1 MAAVIGQPLKRRE
14 DPRLITGSATYT
26 DDVRLPGMLQA
37 AFVRSPHAHARIR
50 GVDASAARAL
60 PGVVGIFTHEDLADF
75 WKAPLPCAWGAYPLL
90 KNPAHWPLAKGVA
103 RHVGDPVAIVV
114 ADSRAAVDDAIQ
126 QVRVD
131 YEPLPAVVDLDAA
144 VAPGSPRVHEDLADN
159 ISFTFDHKTDGVDA
173 AFARAEHV
181 VRRRLRQQRLVPNAI
196 EPRAVVAD
204 YRRADG
210 QLTVWAATQ
219 IPHLLK
225 IFSSGLLGLP
235 EQRVRVI
242 APEVG
247 GGFGSKLQVYPED
260 IATMAAAIHLGRP
273 VRWTMDRREEFT
285 STHHGR
291 EGVMDVEAAFTR
303 GGEMTAMRVNW
314 LSDMGAYNMLN
325 GPFVPILGFLVLPGP
340 YRNRELE
347 AHIKGVFT
355 NKTPT
360 DAYRGAGRP
369 EATYLL
375 ERLMDLAAAELGLD
389 PVDVR
394 RRNLIRHDEIPFTT
408 ATGMTYDAGDYHA
421 TLDLALKAIDYA
433 GLRREQASRR
443 QAGGKLLGVGFST
456 YVEACG
462 LAPSRATSSS
472 AYGAHLYESALVRV
486 QQSGAV
492 TVITGSSPHGQG
504 HETTL
509 SQIVADRMGIPVD
522 SVEVLHGDTQN
533 TPIGLGTY
541 GSRSLVV
548 GGQAVVQACTRV
560 QDKMRLIAAHKLEC
574 RPEDVAFG
582 DGRLFVQGAPTRG
595 VAFAEIAATAN
606 LGSHAGM
613 PEGMEPGLEA
623 TAYFSPENFSF
634 PAGTHVCVAEV
645 DPETGR
651 VRIRRY
657 LAVDDVGV
665 VVNPLIAEGQVHG
678 GVVQAIAQALFED
691 LPYDADGQ
699 PLGASLMEYA
709 VPTSMDVPDIESAFF
724 VTPSP
729 SNAIGAKGIGETGT
743 IAGTP
748 AVVNAVIDAL
758 AHLGVR
764 DIDMPLTP
772 PRVWRAI
779 REAGTGGSS
788 RPFAE
793 SGEGGRSA

>member
-1 MAAVIGQPLKRRE
+1 MSAIGQRLKRRE

-26 DDVRLPGMLQA
+26 DDVHLPGMLQA
-37 AFVRSPHAHARIR
+37 AFVRSPHAHARI
-50 GVDASAARAL
+50 GGIDASAAREV
-60 PGVVGIFTHEDLADF
+60 PGVVAVLTHADLAPL
-75 WKAPLPCAWGAYPLL
+75 WQGPLPCAWGAYPML
-90 KNPAHWPLAKGVA
+90 KNPPHWPLAKDFA
-103 RHVGDPVAIVV
+103 RHVGETVALVI
-114 ADSRAAVDDAIQ
+114 AESRAAADDGVER
-126 QVRVD
+126 VRVA

-144 VAPGSPRVHEDLADN
+144 VAPGAPKVHADLADN
-159 ISFTFDHKTDGVDA
+159 VSFTFDHKTDGVDA
-173 AFARAEHV
+173 AFAKAERV
-181 VRRRLRQQRLVPNAI
+181 VRHRLRQQRLVPNAI
-196 EPRAVVAD
+196 EPRALVAD

-225 IFSSGLLGLP
+225 IFAAGLLGLP
-235 EQRVRVI
+235 EPRVRVI

-247 GGFGSKLQVYPED
+247 GGFGSKLQVYPEE
-260 IATMAAAIHLGRP
+260 IATMAAAIKLGRP
-273 VRWTMDRREEFT
+273 VRWTMDRREEFVA
-285 STHHGR
+285 THHGR
-291 EGVMDVEAAFTR
+291 EGIFDVEAAFTAQ
-303 GGEMTAMRVNW
+303 GEMTALRVSW

-325 GPFVPILGFLVLPGP
+325 GPYVPILGFLVLPGP
-340 YRNRELE
+340 YRNRAFE

-369 EATYLL
+369 EATYML

-394 RRNLIRHDEIPFTT
+394 RANLIRSDEIPFTT
-408 ATGMTYDAGDYHA
+408 ATGLTYDAGDYHA
-421 TLDLALKAIDYA
+421 TLDQALAALDYA
-433 GLRREQASRR
+433 GLRREQERR
-443 QAGGKLLGVGFST
+443 RRAGGKLLGVGLST

-462 LAPSRATSSS
+462 LAPSRATAGSY
-472 AYGAHLYESALVRV
+472 YGAHLYESAVVRV

-492 TVITGSSPHGQG
+492 TVITGSSAHGQG
-504 HETTL
+504 HETTFA
-509 SQIVADRMGIPVD
+509 QIVADRMGIPVD
-522 SVEVLHGDTQN
+522 SVEVLHGDTMSS
-533 TPIGLGTY
+533 PIGLGTY

-548 GGQAVVQACTRV
+548 GGMAVVQACTRV
-560 QDKMRLIAAHKLEC
+560 QEKMRQIAAHRLEC

-582 DGRLFVQGAPTRG
+582 DGRLYVQGAPTHG
-595 VAFAEIAATAN
+595 LAFAEVAGTAN

-613 PEGMEPGLEA
+613 PAGMEPGLEA
-623 TAYFSPENFSF
+623 AAYFSPENFSY
-634 PAGTHVCVAEV
+634 PAGTHACVVEV

-651 VRIRRY
+651 AEIVRY
-657 LAVDDVGV
+657 LAIDDVGV
-665 VVNPLIAEGQVHG
+665 VVNPLVAEGQVHG

-691 LPYDADGQ
+691 LPYDSAGQ

-709 VPTSMDVPDIESAFF
+709 VPTAMDVPDIESQFF
-724 VTPSP
+724 VTRSP
-729 SNAIGAKGIGETGT
+729 SNALGVKGIGETGT

-748 AVVNAVIDAL
+748 AVVNAVVDAL

-779 REAGTGGSS
+779 RDAQ
-788 RPFAE
+788 
-793 SGEGGRSA
+793 GGRSA

>member
-1 MAAVIGQPLKRRE
+1 MSASTMIGQALKRRE
-14 DPRLITGSATYT
+14 DPRLLTGSATYT

-50 GVDASAARAL
+50 AVDAAAAREV
-60 PGVVGIFTHEDLADF
+60 PGVVAVLTHADLAPY
-75 WKAPLPCAWGAYPLL
+75 WKAPLPCAWAAYPML
-90 KNPAHWPLAKGVA
+90 KNPAHWPLAKDTA
-103 RHVGDPVAIVV
+103 RHVGEAVALVI
-114 ADSRAAVDDAIQ
+114 AEGRPAAEDAVER
-126 QVRVD
+126 VRVS

-144 VAPGSPRVHEDLADN
+144 VAPGSPRVHAELPDN
-159 ISFTFDHKTDGVDA
+159 VSFTFDHRTDGVEA
-173 AFARAEHV
+173 AFARADRI
-181 VRRRLRQQRLVPNAI
+181 VRHRLRQQRLVPNAM

-210 QLTVWAATQ
+210 QLTVWSSTQ

-225 IFSSGLLGLP
+225 IFAAGLLGLP
-235 EQRVRVI
+235 EPRVRVI

-247 GGFGSKLQVYPED
+247 GGFGSKLQVYPEEM
-260 IATMAAAIHLGRP
+260 AVMAAAMRLGRP
-273 VRWTMDRREEFT
+273 VRWTMDRREEFLA
-285 STHHGR
+285 THHGR
-291 EGVMDVEAAFTR
+291 EGVMDVAAAFTAA
-303 GGEMTAMRVNW
+303 GEMIGLRVDW
-314 LSDMGAYNMLN
+314 LADMGAYNMLN
-325 GPFVPILGFLVLPGP
+325 GPYVPILGFLVLPGP

-347 AHIKGVFT
+347 AHIRGVFT
-355 NKTPT
+355 NKVPT

-375 ERLMDLAAAELGLD
+375 ERTMDLAAAELGLD
-389 PVDVR
+389 PAEVR
-394 RRNLIRHDEIPFTT
+394 RRNLLRREEIPFTT

-421 TLDLALKAIDYA
+421 TLDQALTAVNYH
-433 GLRREQASRR
+433 GLRREQAERR
-443 QAGGKLLGVGFST
+443 RAGGRLLGIGLST

-462 LAPSRATSSS
+462 LAPARATAGSH
-472 AYGAHLYESALVRV
+472 YGAHLYESALVRV

-509 SQIVADRMGIPVD
+509 AQIVADRMGIPVD
-522 SVEVLHGDTQN
+522 EVEVLHGDTQLS
-533 TPIGLGTY
+533 PIGLGTY

-548 GGQAVVQACTRV
+548 GGMAVVQACARV
-560 QDKMRLIAAHKLEC
+560 QDKMRRIAAHRLEC

-582 DGRLFVQGAPTRG
+582 EGRLYVQGAPARG
-595 VAFAEIAATAN
+595 VAFAEVAATAN

-613 PEGMEPGLEA
+613 PPGLEPGLEA
-623 TAYFSPENFSF
+623 AAYFSPENFSF
-634 PAGTHVCVAEV
+634 PSGTHAAVVEV
-645 DPETGR
+645 DPDTGR
-651 VRIRRY
+651 VEILRY

-665 VVNPLIAEGQVHG
+665 VINPLVAEGQVHG

-691 LPYDADGQ
+691 LPYDAAGQ

-709 VPTSMDVPDIESAFF
+709 VPTSMDVPAIESRFF
-724 VTPSP
+724 VTPAP
-729 SNAIGAKGIGETGT
+729 SNALGVKGIGETGT

-748 AVVNAVIDAL
+748 AVVNAVVDAL

-764 DIDMPLTP
+764 HIDMPLTP

-779 REAGTGGSS
+779 RDAQ
-788 RPFAE
+788 
-793 SGEGGRSA
+793 GGRSA